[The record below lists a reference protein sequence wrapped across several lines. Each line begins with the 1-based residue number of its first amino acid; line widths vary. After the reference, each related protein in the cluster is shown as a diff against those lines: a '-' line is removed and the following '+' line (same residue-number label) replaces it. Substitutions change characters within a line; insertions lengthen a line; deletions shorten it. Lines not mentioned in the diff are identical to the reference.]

1 MNSCIGQSIIRVD
14 AKDKVTGKVKYPSD
28 IYIPDML
35 HIELVRSTVP
45 HAYIKKIEVTGIP
58 PSGAIIITSKDIPNN
73 AAGSIIKDQPILADE
88 KVRFYGEPIA
98 IVAAPTREVAQALK
112 DMIIVDYDYLPT
124 VETAKEALKKNTAF
138 IHRDGNLVTEMKIK
152 NGDPEAAFAR
162 ADLILEDSFYLPV
175 VDHLCLETEGGV
187 AYWED
192 NILKLE
198 VGTQNPFHDRRE
210 IAYMLNLS
218 EDKIDVR
225 CPQTGG
231 GFGGKDGN
239 TVQLFLA
246 LTAWKTGKPCRLV
259 FSREESLLSTFK
271 RHSAEIWM
279 KIGFLKNGNIS
290 GFQTE
295 LYYDT
300 GAYAALGPAVLGV
313 GVEHSSGPYRVADAK
328 IEGYLCYTDKAPASA
343 MRGFGAPQTA
353 FAVETLLDRAAYRL
367 GLDPLDIRLANV
379 VVKGDR
385 GVLGHTLKHS
395 VGIKDALIQISKM
408 PLWQENLINKNPLV
422 GYGLAIGYLGSGMG
436 KGIPDEAV
444 VNIEINEDGT
454 YHIKVGVVDIG
465 QGNATAFAQ
474 IAASDLEVPI
484 EAIKVTMA
492 DTCSCND
499 CGSTAGSRTT
509 YIGGLALRNAIEDL
523 KNNISSKGIKKG
535 KGRAIFPEVDDFH
548 SHLGPGLPHAIY
560 GFIAQVAK
568 IALDKN
574 TGTITLESVDAVT
587 EAGTIINPMNLEG
600 QIQGGI
606 AMAAGYA
613 LMEEMIYESGIPKTC
628 NLTTYLLP
636 TSLDLPDVNSET
648 VLIEEESGPFGAKG
662 CAELGTLALAPAIAN
677 AIFSITGY
685 SANTLPLKMETI
697 YKTSKTIK

>member
-1 MNSCIGQSIIRVD
+1 MNTCIGHSVIRVD
-14 AKDKVTGKVKYPSD
+14 AKGKVTGKVKYPSD
-28 IYIPDML
+28 IYLPEML
-35 HIELVRSTVP
+35 HIELVRSTIP
-45 HAYIKKIEVTGIP
+45 HALIKNIEVKGIP
-58 PSGAIIITSKDIPNN
+58 PSGAIVLTAKDIPNN

-98 IVAAPTREVAQALK
+98 LVAAPTREEAQTLK
-112 DMIIVDYDYLPT
+112 DMIFVDYDYLPT
-124 VETAKEALKKNTAF
+124 VETAKEALENNTDFVHKA
-138 IHRDGNLVTEMKIK
+138 GNLVSEIKII

-162 ADLILEDSFYLPV
+162 ADLILEDDFHLPV

-187 AYWED
+187 AYWD
-192 NILKLE
+192 DDILKLE

-279 KIGFLKNGNIS
+279 KIGFLKNGKIS
-290 GFQTE
+290 GFQTK

-313 GVEHSSGPYRVADAK
+313 GVEHCSGPYKVADAK
-328 IEGYLCYTDKAPASA
+328 IEGYLCYTNKAPASA

-353 FAVETLLDRAAYRL
+353 FAVETLLDRAAYKL
-367 GLDPLDIRLANV
+367 GLDPLDIRLSNV
-379 VVKGDR
+379 LVKGDK

-408 PLWQENLINKNPLV
+408 PLWQEKRSNKNPLI

-444 VNIEINEDGT
+444 VNVEINEDGT
-454 YHIKVGVVDIG
+454 YLIKVGVVDIG

-474 IAASDLEVPI
+474 IAASDLEVPVD
-484 EAIKVTMA
+484 AVKVIMA

-523 KNNISSKGIKKG
+523 KKNISSTGNKTGKG
-535 KGRAIFPEVDDFH
+535 KAKFPEVDDFQ
-548 SHLGPGLPHAIY
+548 SQLGPGLPHAIY

-568 IALDKN
+568 ISLEKN
-574 TGTITLESVDAVT
+574 TGIITLEAVDAVT
-587 EAGTIINPMNLEG
+587 EAGNIINPMNLEG
-600 QIQGGI
+600 QIHGGI

-613 LMEEMIYESGIPKTC
+613 LMEEIIYESGIPKTC

-648 VLIEEESGPFGAKG
+648 VLIEEESGPYGAKG
-662 CAELGTLALAPAIAN
+662 CAELGTLALAPAIGN
-677 AIFSITGY
+677 AVFAIIGY
-685 SANTLPLKMETI
+685 SANSLPLKMETI
-697 YKTSKTIK
+697 YEASNIII